1 MCWMSM
7 GDTQYRNGRNPMQIA
22 DDDSSRN
29 PKASAESRKPKWE
42 RAGMTRAEYERGL
55 EQLTREKLEA
65 NKRQADLDRA
75 RAAQSNPG
83 N

>member
-1 MCWMSM
+1 MA
-7 GDTQYRNGRNPMQIA
+7 DTQYRRGRNPMQVA
-22 DDDSSRN
+22 DDDSSRDAAGSQRAREEN
-29 PKASAESRKPKWE
+29 RKPKWE
-42 RAGMTRAEYERGL
+42 RAGMTRSEYERGL

-75 RAAQSNPG
+75 RRGQSNPG